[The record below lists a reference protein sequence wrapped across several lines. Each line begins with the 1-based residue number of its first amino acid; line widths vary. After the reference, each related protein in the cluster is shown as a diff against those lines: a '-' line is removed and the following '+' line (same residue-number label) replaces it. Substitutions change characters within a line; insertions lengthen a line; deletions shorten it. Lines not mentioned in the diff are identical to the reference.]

1 MDWHPYKNFG
11 HRQMCIEGRQCEET
25 PRKDAIYEP
34 RTDPGVILSSQLS
47 EGTNFA
53 DSLISKIE
61 CPEQRQY
68 ISVVE
73 PTQFVVLCYS
83 NPGKQI
89 HLTSSPPRLTR
100 SGPRRAYLDWSQFC
114 FGLDSTAE

>member
-11 HRQMCIEGRQCEET
+11 HRQTCIEGRQCEET

-73 PTQFVVLCYS
+73 ATQFVVLCYS

-100 SGPRRAYLDWSQFC
+100 SGPRRAYLDRSQFC